1 MLEKIITQSV
11 YNNMLGKFY
20 IIFEPL
26 TLFIWCMSNVS
37 SDLGNPICPVSYWKL
52 KVQWWEK
59 YSAFNSFATAQ
70 GDFVHPWSIPA
81 FLNLYRGCDQV
92 I

>member
-26 TLFIWCMSNVS
+26 TLFIWCMSNV
-37 SDLGNPICPVSYWKL
+37 LTLLRRLREI
-52 KVQWWEK
+52 
-59 YSAFNSFATAQ
+59 SFTRDRCNYPQ
-70 GDFVHPWSIPA
+70 FPA